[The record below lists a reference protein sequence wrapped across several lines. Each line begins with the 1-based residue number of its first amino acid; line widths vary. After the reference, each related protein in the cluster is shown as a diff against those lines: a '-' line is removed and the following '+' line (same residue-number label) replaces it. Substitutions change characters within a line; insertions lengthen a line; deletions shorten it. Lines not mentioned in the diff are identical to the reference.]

1 MSGAL
6 AALVFSSTVA
16 WSSTVASTSTTAFA
30 EPAEISTPLRKALGE
45 APLSLTADRLT
56 AELDT
61 RTLIAEGNVILV
73 RGGVVLRADRVRF
86 ARDADTVE
94 ANGNVTVIDDK
105 SVLFCTEVTMK
116 LPELAADLKDAELR
130 IKDGIPPALRE
141 SLDAAGLRRYGKNE
155 LILAAE
161 TFQRTGP
168 RSFEVEGG
176 MITTCDCTEGQAPTW
191 SISASSASVDLDSGA
206 TLLFPVFYAKGIPF
220 FALPAFYVPLGPR
233 RTGLLLPRFQTSAIT
248 TFSIYEP
255 LFIALGESYDA
266 TIEPGFLWSRG
277 PSAGAEFRWA
287 PSRSTHGEVRST
299 FTFDFGEPTAEGTY
313 QRTREDFIPRYAIS
327 GKHETR
333 WDRGALV
340 AELNLLGDPAY
351 TEFSDRYLQRKAEY
365 SQSRITVTATAE
377 NRVRTSGGLGLLQD
391 LRGQSYPGLPGREV
405 ALFSGDLSG
414 PGNIR
419 YRLAELRLDAPMSP
433 IGSDRGLVFGDAR
446 LAVHVYSAPRPE
458 VERFLR
464 ADLRPR
470 LLAPLHLG
478 GVATLE
484 PSAML
489 RLSGW
494 TGREDR
500 LSNHASRIAAITG
513 ARLSTELHRNFGDV
527 AHSIRPELAYVLV
540 PFVERGGDPAFDTFD
555 EIDRL
560 EPVQQL
566 MARVATDLHDAK
578 TGRRLAGLDL
588 RAGRDLDFRDQ
599 TGAGWTELIARADLQ
614 LAADPIRVYADA
626 RAAVHPEDGTLTELI
641 AGLTLGTSRGDS
653 LTVTYGDFA
662 DRPPQ
667 YSLAAFEELV
677 PASAADPLALDRW
690 SSFRGLSTS
699 VRTGL
704 DLWEGWGRL
713 SLAFDASF
721 VFENDA
727 VRPATVYGP
736 ENLRDTR
743 TSLSWASSCECF
755 GIGATVATD
764 RTRPGFELVTVL
776 LDLGQLG
783 AVRTE

>member
-1 MSGAL
+1 MS
-6 AALVFSSTVA
+6 
-16 WSSTVASTSTTAFA
+16 
-30 EPAEISTPLRKALGE
+30 
-45 APLSLTADRLT
+45 ADL
-56 AELDT
+56 ET
-61 RTLIAEGNVILV
+61 RTLTAAGNVVLV

-86 ARDADTVE
+86 DRGADTVDAE
-94 ANGNVTVIDDK
+94 GNVTVIDDK
-105 SVLFCTEVTMK
+105 SVLFCSQVTMK
-116 LPELAADLKDAELR
+116 LPELAAELKNAELL

-141 SLDAAGLRRYGKNE
+141 TLDADGLRSHGKNE
-155 LILAAE
+155 LILGAE

-176 MITTCDCTEGQAPTW
+176 MVTTCDCTEGQAPTW
-191 SISASSASVDLDSGA
+191 SISASSASIDLDSGA

-220 FALPAFYVPLGPR
+220 FVLPAFYVPLGPR
-233 RTGLLLPRFQTSAIT
+233 RTGLLLPRFQTSAVT
-248 TFSIYEP
+248 TFSLYEP
-255 LFIALGESYDA
+255 LFIALGDSYDA

-277 PSAGAEFRWA
+277 PSAGGEFRWA
-287 PSRSTHGEVRST
+287 PSRTTHGELRGT
-299 FTFDFGEPTAEGTY
+299 FTFDFGEPAGEGTY
-313 QRTREDFIPRYAIS
+313 QRTREKFIPRYAIT
-327 GKHETR
+327 GHHQTR
-333 WDRGALV
+333 WDGGAFV

-365 SQSRITVTATAE
+365 SQSRMTVTATAE
-377 NRVRTSGGLGLLQD
+377 NSVRTSGGLGLLQD

-419 YRLAELRLDAPMSP
+419 YRLAELRMDAPMSP
-433 IGSDRGLVFGDAR
+433 LGSDRGLVFGDAR
-446 LAVHVYSAPRPE
+446 LAVHLYSAPRPE

-470 LLAPLHLG
+470 LIAPLHLG
-478 GVATLE
+478 GVATFE
-484 PSAML
+484 PSAAL

-494 TGREDR
+494 TGREDQQ
-500 LSNHASRIAAITG
+500 SNHASRIAAIAG
-513 ARLSTELHRNFGDV
+513 ARLSTELHRNFGSAV
-527 AHSIRPELAYVLV
+527 HSIRPELAYVLV
-540 PFVERGGDPAFDTFD
+540 PFVEHGGDVAFDTFD

-566 MARVATDLHDAK
+566 MARIATELHDSK
-578 TGRRLAGLDL
+578 SGHRLAGIDV
-588 RAGRDLDFRDQ
+588 RAGRDLDFRDK
-599 TGAGWTELIARADLQ
+599 TGAGWTEVITRADLQ
-614 LAADPIRVYADA
+614 LAADPIRLFADA
-626 RAAVHPEDGTLTELI
+626 RAAVRPEDGTLTELI
-641 AGLTLGTSRGDS
+641 AGLTLATTRGDS
-653 LTVTYGDFA
+653 LSVTYGDFA
-662 DRPPQ
+662 GRPPQ

-677 PASAADPLALDRW
+677 PASASDPLALDRW

-699 VRTGL
+699 LRTGVE
-704 DLWEGWGRL
+704 LWEGWGRL
-713 SLAFDASF
+713 SLAFDANF